1 MITPQELRKKT
12 ERKYFNVLQDLL
24 QNTPFEKLIIR
35 SDKSYTKSS
44 LSAFEKE
51 IQQLC
56 KHSKESQG
64 FGYSIDFQQ
73 VKTKY
78 LGIQDLPISIYFETA
93 KDVLQF
99 LSKEEEYNKLKE
111 NIQHIGAHFPELEHW
126 LLEAKNI
133 KKIIEHQEIWEDLL
147 KVCSYFKN
155 NPKPNLYVREL
166 PIKVHTKFIEQH
178 QGILKE
184 LLNILIEGHIQ
195 KEEKR
200 FEKRFSLKYAEP
212 VIRFKLLDQG
222 IADAFFSGIND
233 LSIPLSQFEKLD
245 LPIQR
250 VIIVENKTSLYT
262 ALTLPNMK
270 GTMAV
275 FGGGFGVVD
284 LKHVPWFRQ
293 HTLLYWGDIDVH
305 GFEIL
310 SQFREI
316 FSHTQSMLMDQTT
329 FDLFF
334 ENDQGKPSKS
344 KLTLYLNEEENMLY
358 HRLKEKNMRLEQEKI
373 PLDYVLEYF
382 AN

>member
-1 MITPQELRKKT
+1 LITPQELRKKT

-24 QNTPFEKLIIR
+24 QNTPFEKLVIR

-51 IQQLC
+51 IQLLC

-99 LSKEEEYNKLKE
+99 LSKKEEYNKLKE
-111 NIQHIGAHFPELEHW
+111 NIQHIRAHFPELEHW

-233 LSIPLSQFEKLD
+233 LSIPLSQFEKLA
-245 LPIQR
+245 LPIQK

-284 LKHVPWFRQ
+284 LKHVSWFRQ
-293 HTLLYWGDIDVH
+293 LTLLYWGDIDVH

>member
-24 QNTPFEKLIIR
+24 QNTPFEKLVIR

-51 IQQLC
+51 IQLLC

-99 LSKEEEYNKLKE
+99 LSKKEEYNKLKE
-111 NIQHIGAHFPELEHW
+111 NIQHIRAHFPELEHW

-233 LSIPLSQFEKLD
+233 LSIPLSQFEKLA
-245 LPIQR
+245 LPIQK

-284 LKHVPWFRQ
+284 LKHVSWFRQ
-293 HTLLYWGDIDVH
+293 LTLLYWGDIDVH